1 LPRGPHQLSRD
12 QVEASQRTRLLDAM
26 ADVVAD
32 KGYARIAVA
41 DVLRRSGVSRRTFY
55 EMFGDK
61 EACFLAALDA
71 RTALLQDVLA
81 GSGAARQ
88 PDPLARLD
96 SVLGAYLEAL
106 ACEPA
111 GTRTF
116 LVEIYAAGPRALDR
130 RRSIQQSFVDIVASI
145 FARSPGLLGDR
156 PEQRFATEAF
166 VGAISSMVTSRVAAG
181 EYDQLPALREP
192 LVALARDLIAPRG

>member
-1 LPRGPHQLSRD
+1 
-12 QVEASQRTRLLDAM
+12 VEASQRTRLLDAM

-41 DVLRRSGVSRRTFY
+41 DVVRRSGVSRRTFY
-55 EMFGDK
+55 EMFADK
-61 EACFLAALDA
+61 EECFLAALDA
-71 RTALLQDVLA
+71 RTALLQEVLA
-81 GSGAARQ
+81 GAGAGTGRQ

-96 SVLGAYLEAL
+96 SVLGAYLETL

-116 LVEIYAAGPRALDR
+116 FVEIYAAGPRALDR
-130 RRSIQQSFVDIVASI
+130 RRSVQRSFVDIVAAI

-156 PEQRFATEAF
+156 PDQRFATEAF

-181 EYDQLPALREP
+181 EYDRLPALREP
-192 LVALARDLIAPRG
+192 LVALARDLVAPRR